1 VVDAGLMSDAV
12 LAPPSPFL
20 TALEGRALLELASV
34 LPALPVLDRA
44 PAGDG
49 HPVLVLPGF
58 LAGDVSTRMLR
69 WFLRRRGYHVHGWQL
84 GRNVGATEAI
94 VLGMGKRFHALR
106 TRHDRRVS
114 VIGWSL
120 GGIYAREMA
129 RRFPDDVRQVITLGS
144 PFADPSATIPARL
157 YRALHGGSHDAGRS
171 LASPIPVPATS
182 IYSRSDGVVAWQS
195 CLDTP
200 GPQSENVEVWS
211 SHCGLGHHPAALLV
225 IADRLAQ
232 PEGAWRP
239 FVAGSWHRWPLFAA
253 RAG

>member
-1 VVDAGLMSDAV
+1 
-12 LAPPSPFL
+12 
-20 TALEGRALLELASV
+20 
-34 LPALPVLDRA
+34 
-44 PAGDG
+44 
-49 HPVLVLPGF
+49 
-58 LAGDVSTRMLR
+58 
-69 WFLRRRGYHVHGWQL
+69 
-84 GRNVGATEAI
+84 
-94 VLGMGKRFHALR
+94 
-106 TRHDRRVS
+106 
-114 VIGWSL
+114 
-120 GGIYAREMA
+120 
-129 RRFPDDVRQVITLGS
+129 
-144 PFADPSATIPARL
+144 
-157 YRALHGGSHDAGRS
+157 
-171 LASPIPVPATS
+171 VPATS